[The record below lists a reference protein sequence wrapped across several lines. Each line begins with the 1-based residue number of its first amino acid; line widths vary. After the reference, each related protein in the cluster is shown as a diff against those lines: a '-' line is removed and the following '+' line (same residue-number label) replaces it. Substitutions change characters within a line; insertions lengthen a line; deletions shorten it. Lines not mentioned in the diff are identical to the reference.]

1 MAAPKPDLATLF
13 GGSAGGG
20 GAPGGGLGGMGDEAG
35 EDPSQE
41 GSPEDK
47 SEDEQAL
54 DAAIDEMFSATDPE
68 QRREA
73 FKTACKLC
81 AEQDQ
86 EGNY

>member
-1 MAAPKPDLATLF
+1 MAAKPELASLF
-13 GGSAGGG
+13 GGGAGRGD
-20 GAPGGGLGGMGDEAG
+20 ATALGGMGDEAG

-41 GSPEDK
+41 GSPQDK
-47 SEDEQAL
+47 TEDEQAL
-54 DAAIDEMFSATDPE
+54 DAAIDEIFSATDPE

-81 AEQDQ
+81 NEQDQ